1 MTPEASDELA
11 DPVVWDIL
19 LSRIVARPKKRCVR
33 RKKPTDITAT
43 GIDVDT
49 VIPARSP
56 RYALAA
62 PKRIPKMIPT
72 TIDLMVNSAVLSCG
86 EI

>member
-11 DPVVWDIL
+11 EPVVWDML
-19 LSRIVARPKKRCVR
+19 LSRIDARPKKRCVK
-33 RKKPTDITAT
+33 RKKPTAITAT

-62 PKRIPKMIPT
+62 PNRIPKIIPT
-72 TIDLMVNSAVLSCG
+72 STDLTVNSAVLSC
-86 EI
+86 